1 MAIDNIIDINP
12 GNANHLVN
20 EHKND
25 IDFIYKVVMNNGA
38 NLLLYLSADLWNAI
52 ILQLVLKYSKQ

>member
-12 GNANHLVN
+12 DNANHLVD
-20 EHKND
+20 ELKNN
-25 IDFIYKVVMNNGA
+25 IDFIYEVVTNNGA
-38 NLLLYLSADLWNAI
+38 NLLLCLSADLQNAI